1 MQIMSTLIS
10 PRTFALVLTITKDN
24 VDELDHLSEYTSL
37 VCLNCTGAGLT
48 HLPQLPETLQMLL
61 CGGDNKLNQL
71 PLLPASLTMLECND
85 NYFPDAFRAIILN
98 ESPQN
103 IRKHQLHEIKMQERT
118 RTFRASCIRLT
129 LTDATGELSH
139 LSEYTS
145 LTHLEC
151 FGCGLT
157 SLPPLPD
164 TLVYLGCG
172 SNKLTELPPLP
183 SGLQELYCHS
193 NQLKRLPLLPDS
205 LTILVCSG
213 NPFTEWNPYTEYDI
227 QVGVQGFTM
236 QEINRIR
243 AGQKMAKLET
253 IEQYVDVPNPQTL
266 QLIDINLDEIKAK
279 LLPAALNGEK
289 KLVLNV
295 TLETPI
301 QEIGKRSSQTATVE
315 PVNQPQPLLNQLREL
330 TSIRRNHIDIDDVKA
345 KMLQAATNGAR
356 TLVYGEGKFY
366 DDGIFHNN
374 DYTNWYNSIE
384 TWFINEPEC
393 RVPYGKLSYGKP
405 GVRFTWA

>member
-1 MQIMSTLIS
+1 MQIMSTITTIN
-10 PRTFALVLTITKDN
+10 PRTVVPVLTITKDN
-24 VDELDHLSEYTSL
+24 VDELNHLSEYTSL
-37 VCLNCTGAGLT
+37 VCLYCRGADLT
-48 HLPQLPETLQMLL
+48 NLPSLPETLLYL
-61 CGGDNKLNQL
+61 DCSNNKLNQL
-71 PLLPASLTMLECND
+71 PLLPASLTILECTG
-85 NYFPDAFRAIILN
+85 NYFTIELN
-98 ESPQN
+98 SICTESPQK
-103 IRKHQLHEIKMQERT
+103 IRKYQLNKIEMQERA
-118 RTFRASCIRLT
+118 RTVRASCLRLT
-129 LTDATGELSH
+129 VTAANSELSH

-157 SLPPLPD
+157 SLPPLPA

-172 SNKLTELPPLP
+172 SNNLTEIPPLP
-183 SGLQELYCHS
+183 AGLQELYCHA
-193 NQLKRLPLLPDS
+193 NKLKRLPHLPES
-205 LTILVCSG
+205 LTTLVCSR
-213 NPFTEWNPYTEYDI
+213 NPFTECNPYT
-227 QVGVQGFTM
+227 QVGTQSFTM

-243 AGQKMAKLET
+243 AGQKMTKLET
-253 IEQYVDVPNPQTL
+253 IEEQYVDVPNPQL
-266 QLIDINLDEIKAK
+266 IIDINLDEIKAK
-279 LLPAALNGEK
+279 LLQAALNGEK

-295 TLETPI
+295 TLETHI
-301 QEIGKRSSQTATVE
+301 QENGKRSSQTATVE
-315 PVNQPQPLLNQLREL
+315 PVNQPQPQPLLNQLREL

-356 TLVYGEGKFY
+356 TLVYGGEKFY
-366 DDGIFHNN
+366 DDGMFHDK